1 MLTGDSG
8 QVDIRVPLG
17 SDATLKGAKGTPVV
31 RRGRKATGLGT
42 GSRVA
47 EREPR
52 STLRGGGVSPV
63 IRHPAPDTDESVSA
77 SKGKEPSTT

>member
-1 MLTGDSG
+1 MLTVDSG
-8 QVDIRVPLG
+8 FATPRTKATQ
-17 SDATLKGAKGTPVV
+17 TLKGAKGTPVV

-52 STLRGGGVSPV
+52 PTVRGIG
-63 IRHPAPDTDESVSA
+63 IIRALRHPAPSTDDSLSA
-77 SKGKEPSTT
+77 KVKEPSAT